1 MRRVSSTPYSGLGL
15 KDHTALADIASKPRC
30 SRSYPGH
37 RGRIKDPD
45 RRARSQIQIQ
55 AGGRENVKHLY
66 FLKRDRQSHG
76 RDEGEWVEQS
86 GGEAYKDGGRGEETE
101 VQEVE
106 E

>member
-1 MRRVSSTPYSGLGL
+1 MFSL
-15 KDHTALADIASKPRC
+15 I
-30 SRSYPGH
+30 SRSQ
-37 RGRIKDPD
+37 RQDQRSRSQSQIADPD
-45 RRARSQIQIQ
+45 RRSRSQIQ

>member
-1 MRRVSSTPYSGLGL
+1 M
-15 KDHTALADIASKPRC
+15 
-30 SRSYPGH
+30 
-37 RGRIKDPD
+37 
-45 RRARSQIQIQ
+45 
-55 AGGRENVKHLY
+55 KHLY